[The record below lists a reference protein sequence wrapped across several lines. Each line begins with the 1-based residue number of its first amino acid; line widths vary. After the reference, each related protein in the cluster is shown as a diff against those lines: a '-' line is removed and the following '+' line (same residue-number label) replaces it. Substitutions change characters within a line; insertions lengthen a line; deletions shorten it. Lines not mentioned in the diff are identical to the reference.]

1 MKVLIT
7 GVSGQLG
14 YDAAK
19 LLQKQKI
26 DFLGVSSK
34 ELDITDRDAVLRV
47 FDTYH
52 PDAVLHCAAW
62 TKVDLAEDEP
72 ERCMRVNADGTR
84 NVAEACRKIDAKLL
98 YVSTD
103 YVFPGTGEKPWETDD
118 PTGPLNVYGKSKL
131 AGEAA
136 VMELVEKHF
145 IVRTSWVIGEHGSN
159 FVKTM
164 LRLAENHD
172 SLRVVDDQI
181 GSPTFTAD
189 LAPLLC
195 GMIVTDKY
203 GCYHVTNEGGY
214 ISWYDFACEIFRQA
228 GMSTKVIPVTTAE
241 YGLSKAVRPYN
252 SRLDKSKLSENGFER
267 LPDWKDTLEQ
277 YLMYYEKDNLSK

>member
-14 YDAAK
+14 HDAAK
-19 LLQKQKI
+19 MLTARGVP
-26 DFLGVSSK
+26 FLGVGSK
-34 ELDITDRDAVLRV
+34 ELDVTDRDAVLRI
-47 FDTYH
+47 FDTYR

-214 ISWYDFACEIFRQA
+214 ISWYDFACEIFKQA
-228 GMSTKVIPVTTAE
+228 GYDVKVIPVTTAE
-241 YGLSKAVRPYN
+241 YGLSKAKRPFN
-252 SRLDKSKLSENGFER
+252 SRLDKRKLLENGFEP
-267 LPDWKDTLEQ
+267 LPVWQDAVERYLEEI
-277 YLMYYEKDNLSK
+277 LNN

>member
-7 GVSGQLG
+7 GASGQLG
-14 YDAAK
+14 HDAAK
-19 LLQKQKI
+19 TLTARGVP
-26 DFLGVSSK
+26 FLGVGSK
-34 ELDITDRDAVLRV
+34 ELDVSDRDAVLRM
-47 FDTYH
+47 FDTYR

-84 NVAEACRKIDAKLL
+84 NVAEACREIGAKLL

-136 VMELVEKHF
+136 VKELVEKHF

-164 LRLAENHD
+164 LRLAETH
-172 SLRVVDDQI
+172 SELRVVDDQI

-195 GMIVTDKY
+195 DMIETEQY
-203 GCYHVTNEGGY
+203 GVYHATNEGFC
-214 ISWYDFACEIFRQA
+214 SWAELADAVFRLSGKEVA
-228 GMSTKVIPVTTAE
+228 VEHVSTEE
-241 YGLSKAVRPYN
+241 YGAKAQRPKN
-252 SRLDKSKLSENGFER
+252 SRLSKCSLDEGGFARLSEWEVSLAGFCG
-267 LPDWKDTLEQ
+267 KDVL
-277 YLMYYEKDNLSK
+277 L